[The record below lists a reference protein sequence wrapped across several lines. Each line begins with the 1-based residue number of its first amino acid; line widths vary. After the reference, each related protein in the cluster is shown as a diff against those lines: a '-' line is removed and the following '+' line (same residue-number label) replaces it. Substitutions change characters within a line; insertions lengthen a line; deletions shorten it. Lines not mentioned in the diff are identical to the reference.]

1 MNISLDLIQ
10 TTTLAVALLLL
21 GEFARRRIG
30 FLQRFS
36 IPGPVIGGFAF
47 ALAVLALRETGVA
60 QLELDTTL
68 QDPAMIAFF
77 TTIGLGASVSLLRK
91 GGKLLIVYLLA
102 CWTLAILQNVVGIGM
117 ATALGLDPVLGVMAG
132 AVALEGGHGAAA
144 AFGPTAEAL
153 GTDGATAVA
162 IAAATFG
169 LVAGGLLGGPMASWL
184 MKRHGV
190 KVPSGDEAAE
200 TGAVE
205 VEEKEEPVGYGPL
218 VNTAV
223 LIGAVMVAG
232 VALGTWFSETTG
244 FVLPSYVGAMVVAAV
259 VRNVGDRFGLRMHQG
274 ALSLVSSLS
283 LGLFLTMAMMSL
295 RIWDLYALALPLV
308 LLLAV
313 QVIVLLL
320 FVALVVF
327 RLLGKNYD
335 ATTMAAGMVGH
346 GLGGTPNAMANMDAF
361 NRRFGVRSEKAFLIV
376 PLAGAVLID
385 IVALPWIVWCINA
398 VA

>member
-21 GEFARRRIG
+21 GEFARRHVG

-68 QDPAMIAFF
+68 QEPAMIAFF

-117 ATALGLDPVLGVMAG
+117 ATALGIDPVLGVMAG

-153 GTDGATAVA
+153 GTDGATAIA

-169 LVAGGLLGGPMASWL
+169 LVAGGLLGGPTASWL
-184 MKRHGV
+184 MRRH
-190 KVPSGDEAAE
+190 KVEVPAAAG
-200 TGAVE
+200 TAAAAAVE
-205 VEEKEEPVGYGPL
+205 TEEKEEPVGYGPL

-223 LIGAVMVAG
+223 LIGVVMVAG

-244 FVLPSYVGAMVVAAV
+244 FVLPAYVGAMVVAAV
-259 VRNVGDRFGLRMHQG
+259 ARNVGDRFGLRMHQG

-283 LGLFLTMAMMSL
+283 LGLFLTMAMMGL

-327 RLLGKNYD
+327 RLLGKGYD
-335 ATTMAAGMVGH
+335 AATMAAGMVGH

>member
-10 TTTLAVALLLL
+10 TTTLAAGLLLL

-47 ALAVLALRETGVA
+47 ALAVLTLRETGVA

-68 QDPAMIAFF
+68 QEPAMIAFF

-162 IAAATFG
+162 VAAATFG

-184 MKRHGV
+184 MRRHGV
-190 KVPSGDEAAE
+190 KVPSAAE
-200 TGAVE
+200 VGNGPVE
-205 VEEKEEPVGYGPL
+205 VEEREEPVGYGPL

-223 LIGAVMVAG
+223 LIGTVMVAG
-232 VALGTWFSETTG
+232 VALGTWFSEVTG
-244 FVLPSYVGAMVVAAV
+244 FVLPTYVGAMIVAAL

-274 ALSLVSSLS
+274 ALTLVSSLS
-283 LGLFLTMAMMSL
+283 LGLFLTMAMMGL
-295 RIWDLYALALPLV
+295 RIWELYALALPLV

-327 RLLGKNYD
+327 RVLGKDYD
-335 ATTMAAGMVGH
+335 ATTMVAGMVGH
-346 GLGGTPNAMANMDAF
+346 GLGGTPNAMANMDAL

>member
-1 MNISLDLIQ
+1 MSITLDLIQ

-36 IPGPVIGGFAF
+36 IPGPVVGGFTF
-47 ALAVLALRETGVA
+47 ALVVLALRESGLA

-91 GGKLLIVYLLA
+91 GGKLLLIYLVA
-102 CWTLAILQNVVGIGM
+102 CWTLAIMQNVVGIGM
-117 ATALGLDPVLGVMAG
+117 ATVLGIDPMLGVMAG
-132 AVALEGGHGAAA
+132 AVSLEGGHGAAA

-153 GTDGATAVA
+153 GTEGATAVA
-162 IAAATFG
+162 VAAATFG
-169 LVAGGLLGGPMASWL
+169 LVAGGLLGGPLATWL
-184 MKRHGV
+184 MRRH
-190 KVPSGDEAAE
+190 KVQAPSGTATAE
-200 TGAVE
+200 TGPADT
-205 VEEKEEPVGYGPL
+205 EEKEEPVGYGPL

-223 LIGAVMVAG
+223 LIGVVMVAG
-232 VALGTWFSETTG
+232 IALGEWFSETTG
-244 FVLPSYVGAMVVAAV
+244 FVLPAYVGAMVVAALA
-259 VRNVGDRFGLRMHQG
+259 RNIGDRFGLRLHEG

-283 LGLFLTMAMMSL
+283 LGLFLTMAMMGL

-308 LLLAV
+308 VLLAV
-313 QVIVLLL
+313 QVLFLLL
-320 FVALVVF
+320 FVSLFAF
-327 RLLGKNYD
+327 RLLGKDYD
-335 ATTMAAGMVGH
+335 AATMSAGMVGH

-361 NRRFGVRSEKAFLIV
+361 NRRFGIRSEKAFLIV

>member
-10 TTTLAVALLLL
+10 TTTLAAGLLLL

-47 ALAVLALRETGVA
+47 ALAVLTLRETGVA

-68 QDPAMIAFF
+68 QEPAMIAFF

-162 IAAATFG
+162 VAAATFG

-184 MKRHGV
+184 MRRHGV
-190 KVPSGDEAAE
+190 KVPSAAE
-200 TGAVE
+200 VGNGPVE
-205 VEEKEEPVGYGPL
+205 VEEREEPVGYGPL

-223 LIGAVMVAG
+223 LIGTVMVAG
-232 VALGTWFSETTG
+232 VALGTWFSEVTG
-244 FVLPSYVGAMVVAAV
+244 FVLPTYVGAMIVAAL

-274 ALSLVSSLS
+274 ALTLVSSLS
-283 LGLFLTMAMMSL
+283 LGLFLTMAMMGL

-327 RLLGKNYD
+327 RVLGKDYD
-335 ATTMAAGMVGH
+335 ATTMVAGMVGH